1 MRCINLVGGQS
12 KLLCFNNQHMY
23 LIHVL
28 LNKCGDWITT
38 GKDALG
44 LPKKKQKKPVK
55 TVSQLT
61 LTLSNMVLKTMISK
75 NNDGQWII

>member
-1 MRCINLVGGQS
+1 
-12 KLLCFNNQHMY
+12 MY

-61 LTLSNMVLKTMISK
+61 LTMISK
-75 NNDGQWII
+75 NHDGQRIIEIWLILVSK